1 MRVDLTLFEHTAV
14 GDEAFAVSL
23 HSSPLRSLSPPS
35 GHLPLE
41 EPPHLLISPSLVMYS
56 THMTHTLH
64 LDTHRLWGRTVFLG
78 RCPLSSLPHT
88 HTHPTL
94 WLSFWSYQ
102 GQRRP
107 GGRTAQGSNHDC
119 ALQ

>member
-78 RCPLSSLPHT
+78 RCPLSSLPPPHT
-88 HTHPTL
+88 HTPNTMAL
-94 WLSFWSYQ
+94 FLVLP
-102 GQRRP
+102 GATTPRRKDCP
-107 GGRTAQGSNHDC
+107 GK
-119 ALQ
+119 